1 MAAVPF
7 LSKKGEAR
15 LEAFTTERCP
25 ECGAEAK
32 RPFRAGDVL
41 FAASGRCGCGGR
53 MSIDRIFGEPAPP
66 RGGRPAAA
74 AASSSPGRPSAAA
87 AGRSRP

>member
-1 MAAVPF
+1 MAIPF
-7 LSKKGEAR
+7 LSKKGGAK

-41 FAASGRCGCGGR
+41 FAASGRCGCGVR
-53 MSIDRIFGEPAPP
+53 MSIDRIFGEPAQ
-66 RGGRPAAA
+66 RGEGGGRPAAA
-74 AASSSPGRPSAAA
+74 SSSPPGPSAAGA
-87 AGRSRP
+87 CRIGP